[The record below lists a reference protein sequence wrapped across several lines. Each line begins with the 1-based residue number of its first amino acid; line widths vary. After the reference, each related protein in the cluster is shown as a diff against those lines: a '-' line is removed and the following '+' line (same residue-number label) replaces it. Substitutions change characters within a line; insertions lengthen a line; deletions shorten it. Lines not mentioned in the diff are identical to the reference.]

1 MSWEENFAREVK
13 PWSSKTLTRGLEFG
27 SYAMALGRR
36 WNVETNKLF
45 DTLCYEWIDANEMK
59 GTSFTIGMKECV
71 NSDEENQFKNM
82 VLK

>member
-59 GTSFTIGMKECV
+59 ETSFAIGMKECV

>member
-59 GTSFTIGMKECV
+59 ETSFTIGMKECV

>member
-1 MSWEENFAREVK
+1 
-13 PWSSKTLTRGLEFG
+13 
-27 SYAMALGRR
+27 MALGRR

-59 GTSFTIGMKECV
+59 ETSFTIGMKECV